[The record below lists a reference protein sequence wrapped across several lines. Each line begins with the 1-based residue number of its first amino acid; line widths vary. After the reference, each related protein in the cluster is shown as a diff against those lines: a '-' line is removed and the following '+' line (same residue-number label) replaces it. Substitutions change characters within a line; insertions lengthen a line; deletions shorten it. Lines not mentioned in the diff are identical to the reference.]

1 MQKNTVAPMLS
12 IDPSTG
18 ILTFQSARD
27 PNCKLQSRINVS
39 GSLNSQP
46 VNLFS
51 NKWEIL
57 AQDKPAKRR
66 FSFGTGE
73 QTRLHLATTHP
84 GITVTLWLGS
94 IPDHSTALLQME
106 IRNDSA
112 DTLILEQITLLD
124 APAGHLS
131 LGSHET
137 TPDLTFYSHGWQSWS
152 NTNAYRQGDKQHTSM
167 LKRLQNPMV
176 VNPGTPQPKDRN
188 HFTGDM
194 FGLLGDLTQKTGLL
208 VGFLSQKQQYG
219 SLEARLNPQATSLK
233 VWANSDNIHLVPG
246 KKVITDLLWVSFVD
260 LDQPDPLGDY
270 LEAVALEH
278 DITSHAPV
286 PVGWC
291 SWYHFYQDIDTK
303 NINAN
308 LDSVITLQPDLP
320 LPLFQIDDGFE
331 TYPGDWYDFTDG
343 FPHGL
348 RPIVDKAKAA
358 GLIPG
363 VWLAPFIIHPKAKLV
378 QEHPDWLLR
387 DAKGKLVSA
396 GFVWNALT
404 LALDLTNPEA
414 LAYTCDV
421 IRTAVDEWG
430 FEYLKLDFLYAAAL
444 EGIYQNPTL
453 SRAQVLRMG
462 LEALREAAGP
472 KITMLACG
480 CPFGSALGLFEAM
493 RVSADVNGY
502 WKPHFVPV
510 SAILQGEP
518 HMPSARNAIHNI
530 MTRSPLHKRW
540 WVNDPD
546 CLLVRPDTHLSLA
559 EVQSLASVIG
569 LTGGSIL
576 VSDDLPQL
584 PQDRL
589 RLAQVLLPVI
599 GERAQVLDLLEQDMP
614 ARLRVDLNGP
624 IGPWH
629 LLALFNW
636 DDHEA
641 DLELSMEK
649 FDLSPDAGWWLREFW
664 TGSIGQMQ
672 SGAPYRFSAVP
683 SHGARVAAVRRFDS
697 SQPAYLGSDL
707 HLSQG
712 MEVRK
717 WRSKR
722 AELAFTLDLGH
733 AISGTVQ
740 LYLPWQPTEASINGA
755 SVALQPNDRA
765 GIYTVHMSDA
775 VGKEIKIKA

>member
-1 MQKNTVAPMLS
+1 
-12 IDPSTG
+12 
-18 ILTFQSARD
+18 
-27 PNCKLQSRINVS
+27 
-39 GSLNSQP
+39 
-46 VNLFS
+46 
-51 NKWEIL
+51 
-57 AQDKPAKRR
+57 
-66 FSFGTGE
+66 
-73 QTRLHLATTHP
+73 
-84 GITVTLWLGS
+84 
-94 IPDHSTALLQME
+94 
-106 IRNDSA
+106 
-112 DTLILEQITLLD
+112 
-124 APAGHLS
+124 
-131 LGSHET
+131 
-137 TPDLTFYSHGWQSWS
+137 
-152 NTNAYRQGDKQHTSM
+152 
-167 LKRLQNPMV
+167 
-176 VNPGTPQPKDRN
+176 
-188 HFTGDM
+188 
-194 FGLLGDLTQKTGLL
+194 
-208 VGFLSQKQQYG
+208 
-219 SLEARLNPQATSLK
+219 
-233 VWANSDNIHLVPG
+233 
-246 KKVITDLLWVSFVD
+246 
-260 LDQPDPLGDY
+260 
-270 LEAVALEH
+270 
-278 DITSHAPV
+278 
-286 PVGWC
+286 
-291 SWYHFYQDIDTK
+291 
-303 NINAN
+303 
-308 LDSVITLQPDLP
+308 
-320 LPLFQIDDGFE
+320 
-331 TYPGDWYDFTDG
+331 
-343 FPHGL
+343 
-348 RPIVDKAKAA
+348 
-358 GLIPG
+358 
-363 VWLAPFIIHPKAKLV
+363 
-378 QEHPDWLLR
+378 
-387 DAKGKLVSA
+387 
-396 GFVWNALT
+396 
-404 LALDLTNPEA
+404 
-414 LAYTCDV
+414 
-421 IRTAVDEWG
+421 
-430 FEYLKLDFLYAAAL
+430 
-444 EGIYQNPTL
+444 
-453 SRAQVLRMG
+453 
-462 LEALREAAGP
+462 
-472 KITMLACG
+472 
-480 CPFGSALGLFEAM
+480 
-493 RVSADVNGY
+493 
-502 WKPHFVPV
+502 
-510 SAILQGEP
+510 
-518 HMPSARNAIHNI
+518 

-712 MEVRK
+712 MEVRN